1 MEGEPIEWPE
11 TTRYGY
17 KLEGWYVYPEDVYK
31 RQVYGDAAL
40 VCRKRRA
47 RGHYRINLQGDF
59 QTAGA
64 FVGSPRCVCIC
75 QNGS

>member
-1 MEGEPIEWPE
+1 M
-11 TTRYGY
+11 RNVCYADGY
-17 KLEGWYVYPEDVYK
+17 P
-31 RQVYGDAAL
+31 VYGDAAL

-64 FVGSPRCVCIC
+64 FTGKAPGASVFNKAVHIS
-75 QNGS
+75 